1 MLQLQRSSLGEVRES
16 KEGPASILE
25 ISLPIL
31 MVVTISEVLVNQS
44 LGVPSV
50 AQCVKNL
57 M

>member
-16 KEGPASILE
+16 TEGPASILE